1 MPEARLFR
9 DALGIPHLCAE
20 DELALAFAQ
29 GRVTALDRAWQ
40 IEVDRWR
47 AEHRLAAF
55 LGPSEL
61 PWDRFAARARI
72 ADTAQRA
79 YAGLDPQDRLWV
91 DAYVEGVNEGL
102 PQGRAA
108 SPEMVALAALPGA
121 QPSHEPWPAWM
132 PLGIFLVANTL
143 ASSFPNVLWRAHV
156 QATAGAACLRRFE
169 PDSASEGGS
178 NAWAL
183 TGHVT
188 SSGAPML
195 AGDPHRVLE
204 LPGVYQQIRLACDAY
219 DVLGLAFP
227 GVPGIAHFAHAG
239 TVAWGITSAVAHATQ
254 VFEEQ
259 ITGEGAALTALG
271 PAGPEP
277 VDAREMLLAVRGAEP
292 EPVRCIETR
301 RGTIV
306 DDAGRWSIR
315 QPSRVLSDIGVGAMR
330 RLLRARSGAEVT
342 AALQG
347 WVEPA
352 NRVLIADTEG
362 AVLRGTVGRVPG
374 LPLASRWLPQHA
386 AVAEPAPWQTTPPFE
401 RVATIAVDAN
411 ERPLDRPAHDLG
423 DGYPSAA
430 RAERIAA
437 LLHDLEPFDAAE
449 LPSVHGDPVSAQAR
463 ALTERL
469 LKQCAA
475 VELDADARLLVAE
488 LALWHGAMREES
500 RAASVFAAWRSALVR
515 RLTAHPALAPLSQG
529 HGAGGVFAPWF
540 NVASRIAMSLESLLD
555 ATELGIDGGAEMLAA
570 LRSIKDP
577 PPAWGAT
584 HTLAP
589 IHALAGVAP
598 TAVPEVPPVA
608 LAGDRDAVCAMASIP
623 GVTDRVF
630 LGPVARWVWD
640 LADRERSSWNV
651 PFGSSGVPG
660 PHFADQLD
668 DWRAAQTTPV
678 VTDWSLLRP
687 APWG

>member
-1 MPEARLFR
+1 MTEARLFR
-9 DALGIPHLCAE
+9 DALGIPHLRAE

-55 LGPSEL
+55 LGPSGL

-79 YAGLDPQDRLWV
+79 YAALDPKDQRWV
-91 DAYVEGVNEGL
+91 DAYVEGVNAGL

-108 SPEMVALAALPGA
+108 SPELAALAALPGA
-121 QPSHEPWPAWM
+121 LPTHEPWPAWM

-156 QATAGAACLRRFE
+156 QATAGVACLRRFE
-169 PDSASEGGS
+169 PDAASEGGS

-183 TGHVT
+183 AGWVT
-188 SSGAPML
+188 SGGAPML
-195 AGDPHRVLE
+195 AGDPHRVIE
-204 LPGVYQQIRLACDAY
+204 LPGVYQQIRLACDDY

-239 TVAWGITSAVAHATQ
+239 TVAWGVTSAVAHATQ
-254 VFEEQ
+254 VFEER
-259 ITGEGAALTALG
+259 ITGEGTALTALG
-271 PAGPEP
+271 PDGPEP
-277 VDAREMLLAVRGAEP
+277 IEALEILLAVRGAEP
-292 EPVRCIETR
+292 EPVRCIETQ

-330 RLLRARSGAEVT
+330 RLLHARSAAEVA

-362 AVLRGTVGRVPG
+362 AVLRGTAGRVPE
-374 LPLASRWLPQHA
+374 LPLASRWLPQRA
-386 AVAEPAPWQTTPPFE
+386 AATEPAPWRAMPPFE
-401 RVATIAVDAN
+401 PVATIAVDAN
-411 ERPLDRPAHDLG
+411 ERPRDRPAHDFG

-430 RAERIAA
+430 RAERIAT
-437 LLHDLEPFDAAE
+437 LLHDLEPVDAAE

-469 LKQCAA
+469 LRQCAA
-475 VELDADARLLVAE
+475 AELDADARVLVAE
-488 LALWHGAMREES
+488 LTSWDGAMREDS
-500 RAASVFAAWRSALVR
+500 RAAGVFAVWRSALVR
-515 RLTAHPALAPLSQG
+515 RLAAHPALAPLSAA
-529 HGAGGVFAPWF
+529 HGAGGVLAPWF
-540 NVASRIAMSLESLLD
+540 DVASRIAMSLEGLLD
-555 ATELGIDGGAEMLAA
+555 AKELGIDGSAEMLAA
-570 LRSIKDP
+570 LRSIEDP
-577 PPAWGAT
+577 PPTWGAT
-584 HTLAP
+584 HTLLP
-589 IHALAGVAP
+589 THVLAGVAP
-598 TAVPEVPPVA
+598 AAVPEVPPVA
-608 LAGDRDAVCAMASIP
+608 LAGDRDTVCAMASIP
-623 GVTDRVF
+623 GVTDRVL
-630 LGPVARWVWD
+630 LGSVARWVWD
-640 LADRERSSWNV
+640 LADRERSGWNV
-651 PFGSSGVPG
+651 PFGASGVPG

-668 DWRAAQTTPV
+668 DWRAARTTPV